1 MYYDKIPGNQYACR
15 TCRRKILTQEYTE
28 LQKRR
33 LREKNHMTVRLTQKV
48 KFIGLVLK
56 DIKVVMPCDLPLH
69 NYFCNINTFMAGD
82 PTKCASLKVYWELSN
97 YTIMKWRTIV

>member
-1 MYYDKIPGNQYACR
+1 MYSDKIPGDQCAWPTY
-15 TCRRKILTQEYTE
+15 RRKFLTKEYTE

-33 LREKNHMTVRLTQKV
+33 LRGKNYMTVRLTRKV

-56 DIKVVMPCDLPLH
+56 YIKVVMPCDLPPF

-82 PTKCASLKVYWELSN
+82 PTKCASLKVYWETFDD
-97 YTIMKWRTIV
+97 TIMKWRTLV